1 MHILCLFYT
10 QTRGGGIMEWF
21 GRSNKS
27 FDFDMFSASHF
38 VILAIFVLISVV
50 IFLYR
55 KKLNDDNWRRTE
67 LGVTFSLILFEI
79 MNHIWMYV
87 NGIWK
92 VGRSMPLELCNIGLI
107 LCVILLLTRKKIVFE
122 ILFFIAILGTTQAI
136 FTPALTYDFPHFRF
150 FHFFYAHMMVVWVT
164 LYFTW
169 ARGYYPT
176 FRSVIKLIVFI
187 NLLLPVILFVN
198 KQTNG
203 NYWFLRHKPENP
215 SFFDV
220 LGPYPWYIFSLE
232 SLLIVISLIAWLILR
247 KWEKSHGDRSPAH
260 S

>member
-1 MHILCLFYT
+1 M
-10 QTRGGGIMEWF
+10 QWF

-27 FDFDMFSASHF
+27 FDFVMFSASHF
-38 VILAIFVLISVV
+38 VILAIFVFISVV

-55 KKLNDDNWRRTE
+55 KKLNDDNWKRAE
-67 LGVTFSLILFEI
+67 LGVTFSLILCEI

-107 LCVILLLTRKKIVFE
+107 LCVILLLTRKKLIFE
-122 ILFFIAILGTTQAI
+122 ILFFIAILGATQAI

-169 ARGYYPT
+169 AKKIFPN
-176 FRSVIKLIVFI
+176 IPIC
-187 NLLLPVILFVN
+187 N
-198 KQTNG
+198 KTNCL
-203 NYWFLRHKPENP
+203 Y
-215 SFFDV
+215 
-220 LGPYPWYIFSLE
+220 
-232 SLLIVISLIAWLILR
+232 
-247 KWEKSHGDRSPAH
+247 
-260 S
+260 

>member
-1 MHILCLFYT
+1 
-10 QTRGGGIMEWF
+10 
-21 GRSNKS
+21 
-27 FDFDMFSASHF
+27 
-38 VILAIFVLISVV
+38 
-50 IFLYR
+50 
-55 KKLNDDNWRRTE
+55 
-67 LGVTFSLILFEI
+67 
-79 MNHIWMYV
+79 MYV

-107 LCVILLLTRKKIVFE
+107 LCVILLFTRKKLVFE
-122 ILFFIAILGTTQAI
+122 LLFFIAILGATQAI

-169 ARGYYPT
+169 AKGYYPT

-198 KQTNG
+198 KQANG
-203 NYWFLRHKPENP
+203 NYWFLRHKPESP
-215 SFFDV
+215 SLFDV

-232 SLLIVISLIAWLILR
+232 GLLIVFSLIAWLIFR
-247 KWEKSHGDRSPAH
+247 KWEKSHGGRSH
-260 S
+260 NH

>member
-1 MHILCLFYT
+1 
-10 QTRGGGIMEWF
+10 MEWF

-27 FDFDMFSASHF
+27 FDFVMFSASHF
-38 VILAIFVLISVV
+38 VILAIFVFISVV

-55 KKLNDDNWRRTE
+55 KKLNDDNWKRAE
-67 LGVTFSLILFEI
+67 LGVTFSLILCEI

-107 LCVILLLTRKKIVFE
+107 LCVILLLTRKKLIFE
-122 ILFFIAILGTTQAI
+122 ILFFIAILGATQAI

-169 ARGYYPT
+169 AKRYSLT

-215 SFFDV
+215 SFFDM

-232 SLLIVISLIAWLILR
+232 SLLIIISLIVWLILR
-247 KWEKSHGDRSPAH
+247 KWEKSHRKRSPVH
-260 S
+260 T